1 MRLVR
6 NILIFLIALYVGII
20 IFMPK
25 SELYFYAE
33 KELKKQGVVIDNE
46 VLEPKIASLTIQ
58 HPVVYYQGVDVLRVA
73 KLKITPLLFVNT
85 IEADSIEL
93 LNVAKQFLNIDIDK
107 LKLNHTILKPFR
119 VKLWAV
125 GSFGEAD
132 GFINLKQRVIHI
144 DISKIKNIN
153 PIKRFLKKGA
163 KGWYYES
170 RF

>member
-25 SELYFYAE
+25 SELYYYGE
-33 KELKKQGVVIDNE
+33 KELKKQGIVIDNE
-46 VLEPKIASLTIQ
+46 IVESKLASLDII
-58 HPVVYYQGVDVLRVA
+58 HPVVYYQGVDVLRIA
-73 KLKITPLLFVNT
+73 KLKITPLLFVNKV
-85 IEADSIEL
+85 EAQGVEL

-107 LKLNHTILKPFR
+107 LKLNHIIFKPFR

-132 GFINLKQRVIHI
+132 GFINLKKRVIHI
-144 DISKIKNIN
+144 DITKIKNIN